1 MDEIARN
8 LASVSALLI
17 VISIAIWAN
26 RLRGPLLQRLDG
38 QRASNA
44 APAAIAIKFLTLAV
58 GLSAVAAV
66 LAIIAWILPK

>member
-1 MDEIARN
+1 MDEIARS
-8 LASVSALLI
+8 LAVVSVLLM

-44 APAAIAIKFLTLAV
+44 APAAIAIKLLMVAFAI
-58 GLSAVAAV
+58 SAVAAL
-66 LAIIAWILPK
+66 LAVVAWVSP

>member
-8 LASVSALLI
+8 LAAVSALLI

-38 QRASNA
+38 QRASNT
-44 APAAIAIKFLTLAV
+44 APAAIAIKLLMVAFAI
-58 GLSAVAAV
+58 SAVAAV
-66 LAIIAWILPK
+66 LAIIAWVFP